1 MTITLS
7 YLDDLSRVRIQASG
21 LAPGYVRVERSI
33 NGGLLWETVR
43 GASALEVVGGAIQID
58 DYEFAPDIENTYRI
72 SAAVDE
78 TLDTPSDDQTWG
90 EPWQVPAGVRT
101 LTVQCWGAGGATSGA
116 GSAVGGA
123 GGGAYAADEIQ
134 VAPGEVLQLRVGRSG
149 WNAGLDG
156 NSTAVIRNSTL
167 LVQAAGGYGTVN
179 TMAGAAGG
187 SASFPDSIGTV
198 THAGGDGGD
207 ADVGGGGGGGSAT
220 ADAAGGDGEAAAG
233 ATGGAG
239 GAGEGPGG
247 AGGDEGTAG
256 ELGGEPGGGAGGH
269 GAGAATSLVLG
280 GHGRITVHSWPDGVP
295 EQASITPSLDGKVW
309 LKSVRYPALNR
320 VVQVRFRDESLGFPA
335 RMGLHA
341 VKSKAAPVAVFDQRG
356 SRQHT
361 LTVRVDSAEDARNL
375 ELVLMVSGELLLHV
389 PADSTVPG
397 GYLAVGDLS
406 RVRTTAGSPYWWTLP
421 CTLVEPPG
429 PEVTPTT
436 LTWGTVHRLYGS
448 WSALLAA
455 HPTWADLLATVG
467 DPDDPVVL

>member
-58 DYEFAPDIENTYRI
+58 DYEFAPDIENTYRVV
-72 SAAVDE
+72 AAVNEQFDR
-78 TLDTPSDDQTWG
+78 PSADQVWG
-90 EPWQVPAGVRT
+90 DPWEVPPGVRS
-101 LTVQCWGAGGATSGA
+101 LVVDCWGAGGSPA
-116 GSAVGGA
+116 GGSEASAGG
-123 GGGAYAADEIQ
+123 GGGAYAASTVDVTPGETLRVRVGG
-134 VAPGEVLQLRVGRSG
+134 VAPGT
-149 WNAGLDG
+149 AGGASAL
-156 NSTAVIRNSTL
+156 IRGETL
-167 LVQAAGGYGTVN
+167 LVQAAGG
-179 TMAGAAGG
+179 GAPEDPDTPGG
-187 SASFPDSIGTV
+187 GGVASFPASIGDV
-198 THAGGDGGD
+198 TAAGGDGGD
-207 ADVGGGGGGGSAT
+207 RESDTGAGGGGGGS
-220 ADAAGGDGEAAAG
+220 G
-233 ATGGAG
+233 
-239 GAGEGPGG
+239 GPGG
-247 AGGDEGTAG
+247 AGTAG
-256 ELGGEPGGGAGGH
+256 SAGDSGTGGTGGTGAGDGGDGGDTGQDAGHGETPGGGGGGQGAGGAPGL
-269 GAGAATSLVLG
+269 GAP
-280 GHGRITVHSWPDGVP
+280 GRVTLHSWPAGTP
-295 EQASITPSLDGKVW
+295 ESDSITPSLNEKVW
-309 LKSVRYPALNR
+309 LKSIRYPALNR